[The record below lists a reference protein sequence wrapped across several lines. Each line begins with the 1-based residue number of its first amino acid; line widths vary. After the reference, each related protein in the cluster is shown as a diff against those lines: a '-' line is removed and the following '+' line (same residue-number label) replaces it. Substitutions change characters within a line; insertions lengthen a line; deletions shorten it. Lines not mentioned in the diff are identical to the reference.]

1 MMRRCII
8 PLAVILG
15 PVCASAGDGLNLAIA
30 APQAWCVIPGVDA
43 SGRQMSCH
51 LPFTKEGGD
60 CTCKGPDGKLRS
72 GKVKIVL
79 PPPNKPLG

>member
-1 MMRRCII
+1 MMRPSI
-8 PLAVILG
+8 LAVAAMLA
-15 PVCASAGDGLNLAIA
+15 PACESAGNDLQLAIA
-30 APQAWCVIPGVDA
+30 APQAWCVIPGADA

-51 LPFTKEGGD
+51 LPFTKEGSD
-60 CTCKGPDGKLRS
+60 CTCKGPDGKTRA